1 MDKYENK
8 ENALYKEK
16 LCIMYKIQLQKEVVW
31 KNKSN
36 KTIGLQ
42 LYSMLT
48 IKGWNLKNSSN
59 VVNESLLQMEV
70 LYYNLKKSLR
80 LSLKL

>member
-16 LCIMYKIQLQKEVVW
+16 ICIMYKIQLQKEAVW

-48 IKGWNLKNSSN
+48 IKGWN
-59 VVNESLLQMEV
+59 
-70 LYYNLKKSLR
+70 
-80 LSLKL
+80 